1 MGKMKDWI
9 INTIKEDD
17 DDYAYDENGNIIPQN
32 QVTAEDLMDECLGEL
47 EIKFKKFK
55 NKLRGI
61 EEPENEVETQDNL
74 PEFDS
79 DGKRIIYV
87 YDKNFDPK
95 NYETSLNCVFKKH
108 PLSDALEEPDGL
120 YSDSEK
126 VIKLSDY
133 RR

>member
-1 MGKMKDWI
+1 MGKMRDWI

-17 DDYAYDENGNIIPQN
+17 DDYEYDENGHLIQ
-32 QVTAEDLMDECLGEL
+32 EDISVRKAIDKAFDVFFFSSVDEED
-47 EIKFKKFK
+47 EKTNDVK
-55 NKLRGI
+55 
-61 EEPENEVETQDNL
+61 DNL
-74 PEFDS
+74 PEYDS

-95 NYETSLNCVFKKH
+95 NYKTSLNCVFKKH
-108 PLSDALEEPDGL
+108 PLSDELEEPDGL